1 MLRRRRLSSGVRLGP
16 PLPLRLLNTLG
27 PLVRSLGL
35 WPRIDVE
42 RQMRATERKYKRDN
56 WTPELRRGACRR
68 GRKASTART
77 PICRC
82 SARSPFAGSSS
93 RAWTTPWRS
102 RTSSPRH
109 PEILDEQIRRPLF
122 VLGLAR
128 TGTTLLQRL
137 LSLHAGARYL
147 PFWEGYTPYPREVG
161 NHQGGKDGRYREAK
175 SRLALLN
182 CVGPEFNKIH
192 PIEIDDPEECYHL
205 FRNHFLVPP
214 GFDFANV
221 PSFWRWW
228 DDRAHADA
236 YRMHK
241 RQLQA
246 LQWLNPNQHW
256 VLKCPNHLSGLKHL
270 LETYPD
276 ARIVYTQRDPLK
288 TVPSLC
294 SLAAVTWSM
303 TSDTVDL
310 HNVGE
315 FALDLADRCAAA
327 GRAAM
332 QIVPRDQIVHVE
344 YDDLVRDPAAMAMS
358 IYERLGYPTDPA
370 LEGAHD
376 AVAGRASERQAR
388 QAQLR
393 AGGLRADAGDH
404 PPAPRRAAPAHRR
417 RRLILGRASFR
428 HAAQAATSRSPFAR
442 HEHRMRELRIAC

>member
-16 PLPLRLLNTLG
+16 PLPMRLLNKLG
-27 PLVRSLGL
+27 PLVRSLGR
-35 WPRIDVE
+35 WPSVDID
-42 RQMRATERKYKRDN
+42 RQMRATETKYKRNN
-56 WTPELRRGACRR
+56 WTPELRRALPPRAEGFNSKDADLSLFGALVIR
-68 GRKASTART
+68 GQFLKSMDNALALEDLIARY
-77 PICRC
+77 PQ
-82 SARSPFAGSSS
+82 
-93 RAWTTPWRS
+93 
-102 RTSSPRH
+102 
-109 PEILDEQIRRPLF
+109 ILDEQIRRPLF

-147 PFWEGYTPYPREVG
+147 PFWEGYTPYPRQVG

-175 SRLALLN
+175 NRLRLLDW
-182 CVGPEFNKIH
+182 VGREFNKMH
-192 PIEIDDPEECYHL
+192 PIAIDDPEECYHL

-221 PSFWRWW
+221 PSYWRWW

-246 LQWLNPNQHW
+246 LQWLNPNRHW

-270 LETYPD
+270 LATYPD

-294 SLAAVTWSM
+294 SLTAVMWGM

-310 HNVGE
+310 HNVRE
-315 FALDLADRCAAA
+315 FVLDLADHCAAA

-332 QIVPRDQIVHVE
+332 HIVPRDQIVHVQ
-344 YDDLVRDPAAMAMS
+344 YDELVRDPAAMAIS
-358 IYERLGYPTDPA
+358 IYERLGYSTDAA
-370 LEGAHD
+370 LKARMQQWLVENPSDKRGKHNYAMED
-376 AVAGRASERQAR
+376 FGLTPEIIRDRLAVPPVRNVAGE
-388 QAQLR
+388 
-393 AGGLRADAGDH
+393 
-404 PPAPRRAAPAHRR
+404 
-417 RRLILGRASFR
+417 
-428 HAAQAATSRSPFAR
+428 
-442 HEHRMRELRIAC
+442 